1 MAVNTASLK
10 AFTSALGRHL
20 LEAVDRKLDL
30 LLHRQTADSMASDA
44 PRMSICAIK
53 KPQAGPNC
61 WKGWPK
67 PVG

>member
-30 LLHRQTADSMASDA
+30 LLHRQNADSMASDA
-44 PRMSICAIK
+44 PQNADLRDQEAASWAQLLEGMA
-53 KPQAGPNC
+53 
-61 WKGWPK
+61 
-67 PVG
+67 

>member
-10 AFTSALGRHL
+10 SFTSAMGRHL

-44 PRMSICAIK
+44 PQNADLRDQEAASRA
-53 KPQAGPNC
+53 QLLEGVA
-61 WKGWPK
+61 
-67 PVG
+67 

>member
-44 PRMSICAIK
+44 PQNADLRDQEAASRA
-53 KPQAGPNC
+53 QLLERVA
-61 WKGWPK
+61 
-67 PVG
+67 

>member
-10 AFTSALGRHL
+10 AFTSAMGRHL

-44 PRMSICAIK
+44 PQNADLRDQEAASRAQLLEGMA
-53 KPQAGPNC
+53 
-61 WKGWPK
+61 
-67 PVG
+67 